1 MIKINLFPIRQ
12 ARQREKGKQHL
23 AIGVGVLSVIAAIL
37 VVFHGLQ
44 TGENNSKR
52 QKVARLRTQLESL
65 KSELG
70 DYDQIK
76 AMRSDLMRQREALQ
90 KLAANRGGPTFLMR
104 ELSDVLSVGKGPTYD
119 RTEYEERLRRDP
131 NAGFNANWDTRRL
144 WIRDFQERN
153 HEVTMHGNARSSDDV
168 AEFTRRL
175 KLSPFFSDV
184 YWQQTTPASDGPNQ
198 ITYVGFDLRCRVNY

>member
-1 MIKINLFPIRQ
+1 MITINLFPIRQ

-44 TGENNSKR
+44 TGDNNVKR
-52 QKVARLRTQLESL
+52 KTVNKLRTQLETL
-65 KSELG
+65 KQELG

-76 AMRSDLMRQREALQ
+76 AMRADLMRQREALQ
-90 KLAANRGGPTFLMR
+90 KLAANRGGPTYLMR
-104 ELSDVLSVGKGPTYD
+104 ELSDILSVGKGPTYD
-119 RTEYEERLRRDP
+119 RQEYEERLRRDP

-144 WIRDFQERN
+144 WLMSFDERN
-153 HEVTMHGNARSSDDV
+153 HEVTMKGAARSSDDV

-184 YWQQTTPASDGPNQ
+184 YWQQTTPQTDNNTRIS
-198 ITYVGFDLRCRVNY
+198 YVNFDLRCKVNY